1 MGVTGAGKSTFISK
15 CCNQAEAGIGH
26 SLKSGQCS
34 DIDAIGGNKDEIAN
48 QTDALPTETKEIQL
62 YTFVYNSRTIHLID
76 TPGFD
81 DTHRSDSEVLRDLA
95 YYLTAS
101 YGNGFRLSG
110 IIYLHPIT
118 ATRMSGSAFKNLRTF
133 RKLCGRE
140 SMSSVIMATTMWGDG
155 GSSEQHLFDQRE
167 AELKDTPEFWG
178 DMVSAGS
185 LVVRHTNDHASAM
198 SIIAHLVERNTTTV
212 LGLQKEMVDQHKSL
226 QDTEAGREVES
237 ELLKERQ
244 RFERQLEMTRREM
257 SEAIEAQDRLH
268 VEAIMDEQQR
278 FQAKID
284 AIERGR
290 EELRTDME
298 RLIADRERA
307 HKTELARYDLQ
318 LVESR
323 EARVSQAREMAEMRK
338 KIDEERRKMEEEKKK
353 MEQEKMEQARLE
365 RWRMETKMTS
375 PPPAPPPAYY
385 QAPPAVPAWPAYY
398 QLPPP
403 PQQPQRPQPSTMANA
418 IDYGSAVA
426 TVMLS
431 GANLAGAAMS
441 SGCVVM

>member
-1 MGVTGAGKSTFISK
+1 
-15 CCNQAEAGIGH
+15 
-26 SLKSGQCS
+26 
-34 DIDAIGGNKDEIAN
+34 
-48 QTDALPTETKEIQL
+48 
-62 YTFVYNSRTIHLID
+62 
-76 TPGFD
+76 
-81 DTHRSDSEVLRDLA
+81 VLRDLA

-133 RKLCGRE
+133 RKLCGHE

-155 GSSEQHLFDQRE
+155 GWTPEQHLFDQRE

-178 DMVSAGS
+178 DMVRAGS
-185 LVVRHTNDHASAM
+185 LVVRHTNNHSSAM
-198 SIIAHLVERNTTTV
+198 SIIAHLVDRNTTTV
-212 LGLQKEMVDQHKSL
+212 LGLQKEMVDEHKSL

-257 SEAIEAQDRLH
+257 EEAIATHDRQHIEALA
-268 VEAIMDEQQR
+268 EEQQR

-307 HKTELARYDLQ
+307 HREQLARYDQQ

-323 EARVSQAREMAEMRK
+323 EARVTLAGEVAEMQRRITQEK
-338 KIDEERRKMEEEKKK
+338 RRADDEKRR
-353 MEQEKMEQARLE
+353 MEQEKREQALLE
-365 RWRMETKMTS
+365 RLRQEAEIAQR
-375 PPPAPPPAYY
+375 PPPPTPPPAYY
-385 QAPPAVPAWPAYY
+385 HPPQTALTWPPAYY
-398 QLPPP
+398 PLPQMPP
-403 PQQPQRPQPSTMANA
+403 QPQRPKPSTVANVVEVGA
-418 IDYGSAVA
+418 SVA
-426 TVMLS
+426 SVVLS
-431 GANLAGAAMS
+431 GAGLAGAAMTA
-441 SGCVVM
+441 GCVVM